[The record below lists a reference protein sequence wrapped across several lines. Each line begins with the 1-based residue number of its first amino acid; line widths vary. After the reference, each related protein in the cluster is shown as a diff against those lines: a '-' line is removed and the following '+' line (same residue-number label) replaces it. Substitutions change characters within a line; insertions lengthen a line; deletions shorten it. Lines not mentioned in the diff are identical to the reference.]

1 MKISGMLSDLLRS
14 LFKRP
19 ATEQYPFIK
28 RKPPERLR
36 GELHYDPSNCSGC
49 MLCMKDCPANALELI
64 VIDRKAKR
72 FVMRY
77 HADRCTF
84 CAQCVSSC
92 RFKCLNMS
100 NEEYELAALTK
111 APFTVHYGNESDI
124 QAILEAVAPAN
135 TEPAAKA

>member
-1 MKISGMLSDLLRS
+1 MKIGAMLGDLLRS
-14 LFKRP
+14 LFRRP
-19 ATEQYPFIK
+19 VTERYPFVK
-28 RKPPERLR
+28 RAPPERLR
-36 GELHYDPSNCSGC
+36 GALRYDPANCSGC

-64 VIDRKAKR
+64 TIDRKAKK

-84 CAQCVSSC
+84 CAQCVASC

-100 NEEYELAALTK
+100 NEQYELAALTK

-124 QAILEAVAPAN
+124 QALLDAVAPTNSAP
-135 TEPAAKA
+135 TAKA